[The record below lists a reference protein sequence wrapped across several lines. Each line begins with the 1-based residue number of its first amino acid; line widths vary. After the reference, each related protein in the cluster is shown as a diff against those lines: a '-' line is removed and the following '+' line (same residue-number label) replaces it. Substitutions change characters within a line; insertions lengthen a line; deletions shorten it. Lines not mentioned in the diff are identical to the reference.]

1 MSTRAFFT
9 TGVSGTELT
18 AAERAFARAER
29 PWDFIPFRLGF
40 EIPTQATVPAKESTA
55 RQLVASNLA
64 GLSIPVDGAAK
75 PVHPVTTSATMIAQ
89 VIRSAIGFQGLL
101 MSNDVPMKALAGSHG
116 ARIRAMF
123 AAGTPLHSNGNAQ
136 LDALTANTA
145 SA

>member
-1 MSTRAFFT
+1 MSTRAFI

-18 AAERAFARAER
+18 AAERALVRDKCSWNVILFNLR
-29 PWDFIPFRLGF
+29 F
-40 EIPTQATVPAKESTA
+40 EISTQVAGPARELTTA
-55 RQLVASNLA
+55 RPIAADLA
-64 GLSIPVDGAAK
+64 GLSIPVDGAAE

-101 MSNDVPMKALAGSHG
+101 MSNDVPMKTLAG
-116 ARIRAMF
+116 RIGERVRAMF
-123 AAGTPLHSNGNAQ
+123 VAGAPLHSNDNAT